1 MVSLSFFYFV
11 HLNFFKM
18 KKKIVSRN
26 KRINYIVNVLA
37 TQGTRVIGQTDGALG
52 THADVFAR
60 QEED

>member
-1 MVSLSFFYFV
+1 M
-11 HLNFFKM
+11 
-18 KKKIVSRN
+18 
-26 KRINYIVNVLA
+26 VNVLT